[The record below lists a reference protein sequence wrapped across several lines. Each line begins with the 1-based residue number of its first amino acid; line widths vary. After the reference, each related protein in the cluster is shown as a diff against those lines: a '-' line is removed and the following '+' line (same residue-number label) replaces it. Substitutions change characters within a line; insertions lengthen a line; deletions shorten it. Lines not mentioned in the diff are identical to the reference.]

1 MSELKFGNETEKAL
15 ISSIKRFF
23 LEELEQEIGDL
34 KAMQVLEF
42 CAREIGPSIY
52 NQAIMDAQSL
62 LQDKVADL
70 NGVLYE
76 PEFDYWR
83 SVKRAGD

>member
-1 MSELKFGNETEKAL
+1 MKFGSETEKAL

-23 LEELEQEIGDL
+23 LEELEQDIGNL

-83 SVKRAGD
+83 SSKRAGD